1 MVNRVKCEQSLNQWN
16 QKKSQL
22 IVIFH
27 LKNVLKV
34 TFLANV
40 LTSLRLFHLSD
51 KRLGIIALL
60 VEYRIQEIFAVESG
74 IQGF

>member
-1 MVNRVKCEQSLNQWN
+1 MKPKEIAVDCHFTLEKRL
-16 QKKSQL
+16 KSNL
-22 IVIFH
+22 
-27 LKNVLKV
+27 
-34 TFLANV
+34 LANV

>member
-1 MVNRVKCEQSLNQWN
+1 MKPKEIAVDCHFPLEKR
-16 QKKSQL
+16 
-22 IVIFH
+22 
-27 LKNVLKV
+27 LK

-60 VEYRIQEIFAVESG
+60 VEYRIQEIFAVESR

>member
-1 MVNRVKCEQSLNQWN
+1 MKPKEIAVDCHFPLEKRL
-16 QKKSQL
+16 KSNL
-22 IVIFH
+22 FG
-27 LKNVLKV
+27 KR
-34 TFLANV
+34 F
-40 LTSLRLFHLSD
+40 TSLRLFHLSD